1 MVVPKRG
8 KEKHMIESMIML
20 PTMIWATLIKLNLL
34 DQSLEIKRDLILAAA
49 ELEDLPL
56 APVEFI
62 FFLTFR
68 WCHFEFLGF
77 GINNI

>member
-1 MVVPKRG
+1 M
-8 KEKHMIESMIML
+8 KENHTKESMIML
-20 PTMIWATLIKLNLL
+20 PTMIWAILIKKNLL

-62 FFLTFR
+62 SFLTFFVVP
-68 WCHFEFLGF
+68 C
-77 GINNI
+77 